1 MRDIDAFQALTRR
14 TQPKAT
20 VAEKLGHFALG
31 LCEEAGE
38 AATPVK
44 RCIYYGQHLDEEML
58 TKELGDVL
66 WYACALADAAGISR
80 SKVLQANTDKLAKRY
95 PGLGWTAEDAQARAD
110 DHA

>member
-1 MRDIDAFQALTRR
+1 MKDIDAFQALTRR

-44 RCIYYGQHLDEEML
+44 RCIYYGQRLDEDML
-58 TKELGDVL
+58 RKELGDVL
-66 WYACALADAAGISR
+66 WYACALADAAGFLMSD
-80 SKVLQANTDKLAKRY
+80 VLQANIEKLAKRY
-95 PGLGWTAEDAQARAD
+95 PDLGWTAEDAAARRD
-110 DHA
+110 IE

>member
-1 MRDIDAFQALTRR
+1 MKDIDAFQALTRR

-44 RCIYYGQHLDEEML
+44 RCVYYGQDLDL
-58 TKELGDVL
+58 DALRKELGDVM
-66 WYACALADAAGISR
+66 WYASALADAAGIRMSD
-80 SKVLQANTDKLAKRY
+80 VLQGNIDKLAKRY
-95 PGLGWTAEDAQARAD
+95 PGLGWTADDAKERKD
-110 DHA
+110 EGP